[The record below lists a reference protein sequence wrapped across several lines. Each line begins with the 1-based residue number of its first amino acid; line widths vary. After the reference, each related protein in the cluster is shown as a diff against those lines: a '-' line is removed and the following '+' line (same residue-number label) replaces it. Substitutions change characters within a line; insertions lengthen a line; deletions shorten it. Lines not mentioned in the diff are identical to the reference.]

1 MDYTHAD
8 EYWRFHTTK
17 AERMDVTLY
26 LKLIEIFCETGEMAG
41 RGVIWPEDKP
51 WLEYDDPL
59 MKYLTQLMSK
69 PEIKVKVLSSK
80 CAPIYSMLP

>member
-26 LKLIEIFCETGEMAG
+26 LKLIEIFCETGE
-41 RGVIWPEDKP
+41 
-51 WLEYDDPL
+51 
-59 MKYLTQLMSK
+59 
-69 PEIKVKVLSSK
+69 
-80 CAPIYSMLP
+80 

>member
-26 LKLIEIFCETGEMAG
+26 LKLIEIFCETGGNGRTWSYLAGGQAMAG
-41 RGVIWPEDKP
+41 V
-51 WLEYDDPL
+51 
-59 MKYLTQLMSK
+59 
-69 PEIKVKVLSSK
+69 
-80 CAPIYSMLP
+80 

>member
-26 LKLIEIFCETGEMAG
+26 LKLIEIFCETGKWQDVELSG
-41 RGVIWPEDKP
+41 RRTSHGW
-51 WLEYDDPL
+51 
-59 MKYLTQLMSK
+59 
-69 PEIKVKVLSSK
+69 
-80 CAPIYSMLP
+80 SMTIL